1 MSRHGLSHGL
11 APFPRNRMK
20 NPYKSG
26 LQFSDLPAEVL
37 EEFLAR
43 RPWSV
48 FHLPDWCRLQKP
60 MKPLHVRIIMARR
73 KAKKRAEAAA

>member
-1 MSRHGLSHGL
+1 
-11 APFPRNRMK
+11 MK

-26 LQFSDLPAEVL
+26 LQFADLPAEVL

-48 FHLPDWCRLQKP
+48 FRLPSWHSDQKP
-60 MKPLHVRIIMARR
+60 MKPLHVRIIVARR